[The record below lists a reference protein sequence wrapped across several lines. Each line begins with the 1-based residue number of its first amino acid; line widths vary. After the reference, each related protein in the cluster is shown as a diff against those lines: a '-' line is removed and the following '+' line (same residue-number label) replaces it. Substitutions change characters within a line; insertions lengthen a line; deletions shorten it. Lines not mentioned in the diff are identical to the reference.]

1 MCLNVHVRSLC
12 KRCCFV
18 TEKNRLWKITAV
30 TCRSLID
37 CRDVRH
43 VLGVNLEGFIHYGDR
58 VFTTDEILFVIDL
71 VVVMYNILEVN
82 NGIVQMTKE
91 Y

>member
-1 MCLNVHVRSLC
+1 VCLNVLVLSLC

-18 TEKNRLWKITAV
+18 TEKNRLWKSAAV

-43 VLGVNLEGFIHYGDR
+43 VLSVNLEGFIHYGDR
-58 VFTTDEILFVIDL
+58 VFITDEMLFMIDL
-71 VVVMYNILEVN
+71 VSAV
-82 NGIVQMTKE
+82 
-91 Y
+91 